1 MTQDFSKQLHIPES
15 ITVDE
20 KTATNSYAKFIAEP
34 YESGY
39 GHTVGNSIRRVM
51 LSSLDGAA
59 IVAVRIKGAT
69 HEYSTIKGVQ
79 EDVINIL
86 LNLKKLRLK
95 MTGDGPETLYV
106 SLKGKKEVKASDIRE
121 NANIKIVN
129 KDLVIA
135 HLESGTEFEA
145 EFEVARGAG
154 YLTSEEIKARINLP
168 MEFIPMDSLFSPI
181 QKVHYLVENARVGQ
195 RTDYDRLVIEVW
207 TDGTITPVK
216 AINQTAALLKKSL
229 LPFLGGK
236 DKSGDSSKVRAT
248 EKESQKTDSDS
259 SMFEQGVEMI
269 ELSSRASNCLKVAGI
284 RTIGELV
291 HRTDEDLLAV
301 KNFGKKSLDEIK
313 EKLVEMG
320 LGLGIKAE

>member
-1 MTQDFSKQLHIPES
+1 MIQTFSKELHIPEN

-20 KTATNSYAKFIAEP
+20 KTSTNSYAKFIAEP

-145 EFEVARGAG
+145 EFEIARGAG
-154 YLTSEEIKARINLP
+154 YLTSEEIKAKINLP
-168 MEFIPMDSLFSPI
+168 VDFIPMDSLFSPI
-181 QKVHYLVENARVGQ
+181 QKVHYSVENARVGQ

-207 TDGTITPVK
+207 TDGTITPIK
-216 AINQTAALLKKSL
+216 AVNQTASLLKNSL
-229 LPFLGGK
+229 LPFLSAK
-236 DKSGDSSKVRAT
+236 DKSGETSKAEVS
-248 EKESQKTDSDS
+248 EKETQKTGGDSDMS
-259 SMFEQGVEMI
+259 EQGVEMI

-284 RTIGELV
+284 RTIGELI

-313 EKLVEMG
+313 EKIAEMG
-320 LGLGIKAE
+320 LSLGMKAE

>member
-1 MTQDFSKQLHIPES
+1 MTQDFSKQLHIPEN
-15 ITVDE
+15 ITVEE

-95 MTGDGPETLYV
+95 MTGEGPETLYV

-145 EFEVARGAG
+145 EFEIARGAG
-154 YLTSEEIKARINLP
+154 YLTSEEIKAKINLP
-168 MEFIPMDSLFSPI
+168 ADFIPMDSLFSPI
-181 QKVHYLVENARVGQ
+181 QKVHYSVENARVGQ

-207 TDGTITPVK
+207 TDGTITPIK
-216 AINQTAALLKKSL
+216 AVNQTAALLKNSL
-229 LPFLGGK
+229 MPFLGGK
-236 DKSGDSSKVRAT
+236 NKSEETSKVET
-248 EKESQKTDSDS
+248 SEKEIQKTSAGSD
-259 SMFEQGVEMI
+259 MDEQGVEMI

-284 RTIGELV
+284 RTIGELI

-313 EKLVEMG
+313 EKIAEMG
-320 LGLGIKAE
+320 LSLGMKSE

>member
-1 MTQDFSKQLHIPES
+1 MTQIFSKELHIPES

-20 KTATNSYAKFIAEP
+20 KTETKSYAKFTAEP

-106 SLKGKKEVKASDIRE
+106 SLKGKKEVKAADIRE
-121 NANIKIVN
+121 NANIKIIN

-145 EFEVARGAG
+145 EFEIARGSG
-154 YLTSEEIKARINLP
+154 YLTSEEIKAKINLP
-168 MEFIPMDSLFSPI
+168 AEFIPMDSLFSPI
-181 QKVHYLVENARVGQ
+181 QKVHYSVENARVGQ

-207 TDGTITPVK
+207 TDGTITPAK
-216 AINQTAALLKKSL
+216 AVSQTASLLKKSL
-229 LPFLGGK
+229 FPFMGGK
-236 DKSGDSSKVRAT
+236 DKPETVKTETSEKDSETTS
-248 EKESQKTDSDS
+248 TDSD
-259 SMFEQGVEMI
+259 MNEQGVEMI

-284 RTIGELV
+284 RTIGELI

-320 LGLGIKAE
+320 LSLGMKAE